1 MGSTSPLQVVGGS
14 VTGMVDVVD
23 VVLNVVVVLLTVV
36 VVEDTLV
43 VVLLAVVV
51 ASGQALHKTG
61 HTRRSCVRT
70 TKMSLVQSSFR
81 LLVQTSAGSGL
92 PSHMAVVVVTV
103 SVVMVD
109 VTVVNSMQVL
119 QSAKHSAL
127 KSAPS
132 VGWLHMS
139 TL

>member
-14 VTGMVDVVD
+14 VTGMVDVVE

-61 HTRRSCVRT
+61 HTR
-70 TKMSLVQSSFR
+70 
-81 LLVQTSAGSGL
+81 
-92 PSHMAVVVVTV
+92 
-103 SVVMVD
+103 
-109 VTVVNSMQVL
+109 
-119 QSAKHSAL
+119 
-127 KSAPS
+127 
-132 VGWLHMS
+132 
-139 TL
+139 